1 MTSGRLMSA
10 EITEQPQV
18 FANVVAGRH
27 ELAAVAARIFAR
39 KPRFVLLAAR
49 GSSGHAAL
57 YAKYLTEILLAL
69 PAGRVSPSTTT
80 LYAAQPDLSD
90 VVLLAISQSGG
101 SPDLVEV
108 VDAGRRCGAITVA
121 VTNTPDSPLSSAAEI
136 AVDVHAGPERCV
148 TATKTYSAT
157 LLTLYLL
164 VNAARGGDGGSA
176 EWLPELAHAALDAS
190 VDAVAE
196 AVRRYR
202 DGDRILCVG
211 RGYSLATAAEAAL
224 KITETSYLPARAFG
238 GADLLHGPIAGV
250 DSATT
255 ALAICNDGQAL
266 AAMNATVDALNGR
279 GAQVCVIGSATGK
292 VAAAHRIDVPRLPEE
307 LAPVLEILPV
317 QQLALRLALS
327 RGGDP
332 DSPRGLRKITRTR

>member
-1 MTSGRLMSA
+1 MSA
-10 EITEQPQV
+10 EIAEQPQV
-18 FANVVAGRH
+18 FAGVLAGRP

-39 KPRFVLLAAR
+39 KPRLVLLAGR
-49 GSSGHAAL
+49 GTSGHAAL

-69 PAGRVSPSTTT
+69 PAGQVSPSTTT
-80 LYAAQPDLSD
+80 LYSAQPDLSD
-90 VVLLAISQSGG
+90 VVLVAISQSGG

-108 VDAGRRCGAITVA
+108 VESGRRCGATTVA
-121 VTNTPDSPLSSAAEI
+121 VTNTPGSALDSAAEI
-136 AVDVHAGPERCV
+136 AVNVHAGPERCV

-164 VNAARGGDGGSA
+164 VDAARGGHGRSA
-176 EWLPELAHAALDAS
+176 EQLPELARTTLNAGAGTVS
-190 VDAVAE
+190 E
-196 AVRRYR
+196 AVRYCR
-202 DGDRILCVG
+202 DAGRILCVG

-224 KITETSYLPARAFG
+224 KITETSYLPANAFG

-250 DSATT
+250 DSTT
-255 ALAICNDGQAL
+255 TVLAICNDGRAL
-266 AAMNATVDALNGR
+266 AAMNATIDALNQR
-279 GAQVCVIGSATGK
+279 TARVCVMGSAAGK
-292 VAAAHRIDVPRLPEE
+292 VTAAQRTGVASLPEE

-332 DSPRGLRKITRTR
+332 DKPRGLRKVTRTR